1 MAFTIGAWAKAHNTP
16 FLVGLGGG
24 GSTQPPTQSYHYELA
39 DQTVTTPIPGQCP
52 TGISWGRAVI
62 CQKTFTAGT
71 GTVPP
76 VYELQVAADAAF
88 TTSVRS
94 IGFKAGLR
102 TTDNQ
107 TLILEG
113 PVPDVQ
119 TNPYVRV
126 KVTPNGT
133 DTVVYDA
140 LIDLLPGV

>member
-71 GTVPP
+71 GTVP
-76 VYELQVAADAAF
+76 
-88 TTSVRS
+88 RS
-94 IGFKAGLR
+94 TNSRWLPMRPLPRRYAPSALR
-102 TTDNQ
+102 LGCAP
-107 TLILEG
+107 LII
-113 PVPDVQ
+113 
-119 TNPYVRV
+119 RR
-126 KVTPNGT
+126 
-133 DTVVYDA
+133 
-140 LIDLLPGV
+140 